1 MKILFFALLRERLGC
16 AELMLEQTEPTT
28 VAEILEQL
36 KLRSHEWAEALEQ
49 QELLAALNQR
59 FVDFDATVSP
69 GDELA
74 FFPPVTGG

>member
-16 AELMLEQTEPTT
+16 AEIQLEHVEHTT
-28 VAEILEQL
+28 VAGVVEQL
-36 KLRSHEWAEALEQ
+36 KEHSKEWRAAFES
-49 QELLAALNQR
+49 QELLAAINQS
-59 FVDFDATVSP
+59 FVDFNTTVKK